1 MAEQVTDATFENVVL
16 KSDIPV
22 LLDFWAPWC
31 GPCKKIGPD
40 IEALADAMYGLITY
54 PTLHT
59 FLRDEGLKE
68 VNNIKWEYA
77 GQKVRKIYDQV
88 LFGKQ

>member
-1 MAEQVTDATFENVVL
+1 
-16 KSDIPV
+16 
-22 LLDFWAPWC
+22 
-31 GPCKKIGPD
+31 
-40 IEALADAMYGLITY
+40 MYSLITY